1 MPEKVM
7 WMRRMR
13 VLRRLLRKYREA
25 KKIDKF
31 LYHDLYLKA
40 KGNTFRNK
48 RVLVEFIHKA
58 KAEKARAKV
67 ISEQAEARRTK
78 NKLARERRAARIE
91 AKREE
96 LISSVVEEKSAQK
109 APKVKKEKKAEA
121 AAAAPAPAKAAAP
134 AAAPAAAAPKKA
146 KK

>member
-1 MPEKVM
+1 
-7 WMRRMR
+7 MRRMR